1 MRKLNNMI
9 LYAHMIVCIY
19 IYMHVYIYF
28 AYNIYILHIY
38 TCNKY
43 DNALCR
49 GCDPKPTFTVLNH
62 GNNHRYR

>member
-1 MRKLNNMI
+1 MLKLN
-9 LYAHMIVCIY
+9 YT
-19 IYMHVYIYF
+19 F
-28 AYNIYILHIY
+28 KYILHIIFIYCIY